1 MQGKYAVQAFKDGIP
16 LKKLLFLSKILSK

>member
-16 LKKLLFLSKILSK
+16 LKTILFLSKILS